1 MLRLKPVYKDELIT
15 LYHGNSL
22 EVLKKFEEN
31 SVDVVITDPPFF
43 LSNGGVSCKNGRM
56 VSVDKGEWD
65 KLDSMTI
72 EEFYTEILVQLKR
85 ILKFDGSIW
94 IFGTMHNVYVL
105 GYLMNKLEF
114 KIMNNITWQKT
125 NPAPNLGCRM
135 FTHSTETILWAKQ
148 NKKSK
153 HIFNYHLMKK
163 INGNK
168 QMKDVW
174 TTTTIKKSEKKYGNH
189 PTQKPIDI
197 IERMILASTNEDS
210 IILDPFIGS
219 GTTLLAAKMLNRK
232 SIGIDVEKE
241 YINLANK
248 RIKGLK
254 TSEE

>member
-1 MLRLKPVYKDELIT
+1 MKPVYKDELIT

>member
-1 MLRLKPVYKDELIT
+1 MKPVYKDELIT

-125 NPAPNLGCRM
+125 N
-135 FTHSTETILWAKQ
+135 
-148 NKKSK
+148 
-153 HIFNYHLMKK
+153 
-163 INGNK
+163 
-168 QMKDVW
+168 
-174 TTTTIKKSEKKYGNH
+174 
-189 PTQKPIDI
+189 
-197 IERMILASTNEDS
+197 
-210 IILDPFIGS
+210 
-219 GTTLLAAKMLNRK
+219 
-232 SIGIDVEKE
+232 
-241 YINLANK
+241 
-248 RIKGLK
+248 
-254 TSEE
+254 

>member
-1 MLRLKPVYKDELIT
+1 MKPVYKDELIT

-219 GTTLLAAKMLNRK
+219 GTTLLAAKML
-232 SIGIDVEKE
+232 
-241 YINLANK
+241 
-248 RIKGLK
+248 
-254 TSEE
+254 